1 MSSSEK
7 LSRETRND
15 LMRNREGRLSSRQWL
30 QLITEPL
37 TTLLLLS
44 VPLILIAGRYG
55 PAGRLIVLAL
65 IGAFVLTMAMR
76 ALRFARVKLCYRVLY
91 ADASA
96 PRWRLWR
103 KTTLASKSG
112 DAIRFDHRLSGRLS
126 LQPDQAL
133 HAYYI
138 EAGGRRILLTAL
150 PKRHP
155 ESELAE
161 PSIHFERAGGAYF
174 AD

>member
-1 MSSSEK
+1 MSVSEK

-15 LMRNREGRLSSRQWL
+15 LTRNRDGKLSSRQWL

-55 PAGRLIVLAL
+55 PAGRLIVFAL
-65 IGAFVLTMAMR
+65 IGAFLLTMAMR

-91 ADASA
+91 ADALQ
-96 PRWRLWR
+96 PRWKLWR

-112 DAIRFDHRLSGRLS
+112 QAIRFDHRLSSRL
-126 LQPDQAL
+126 QFDPDQAL
-133 HAYYI
+133 HTYYI
-138 EAGGRRILLTAL
+138 EAGGRRTLLTAL

-155 ESELAE
+155 DAELAE